1 MFAGLKNY
9 LDEDFRVRHSN
20 IYVYD
25 GGAWNTYAVE
35 SCSVAGMEEHALQER
50 GQEMGRMPDS
60 AGTAPAPNAAGAATV
75 PTAAGT
81 APAPSKYLTLFTCQS
96 GGRRLVVRAA
106 ANRKGARL

>member
-25 GGAWNTYAVE
+25 GGAWNSYAVE
-35 SCSVAGMEEHALQER
+35 SCSVSGMEEHALQEC
-50 GQEMGRMPDS
+50 GQEMGRTPDSAGTASTPDS
-60 AGTAPAPNAAGAATV
+60 AGTAPTPYSAGAA
-75 PTAAGT
+75 
-81 APAPSKYLTLFTCQS
+81 PAPPEYLTLLTCHS

-106 ANRKGARL
+106 ANGKGARL

>member
-1 MFAGLKNY
+1 M
-9 LDEDFRVRHSN
+9 
-20 IYVYD
+20 
-25 GGAWNTYAVE
+25 
-35 SCSVAGMEEHALQER
+35 QER

-60 AGTAPAPNAAGAATV
+60 VGTAPAPTAAGAATVPTAAGAATV

-81 APAPSKYLTLFTCQS
+81 APAPSQYLTLLTCQS